1 MALKTKTFK
10 SDTTSNQFYLQLT
23 LEENSTSQTNNTSS
37 ISYTLRLYS
46 GSWDF
51 SQYKIGHSIKLAEKT
66 VSSVKRANANQYSI
80 GTNSSIT
87 IASGTTTISHNS
99 DGSKNMSVAF
109 SIDMAK
115 DSWTPGKISVSGKSM
130 ALTTIPR
137 ASTVSCSTA
146 NIGSNATITINRA
159 SSSFTHKLSY
169 TFGNLDGTIV
179 TETSKTSVA
188 WKIPTSFYEII
199 SNSKS
204 GTGTI
209 TCDTYNGRTN
219 IGTKTC
225 TFTATVSE
233 SASRPTLSPTV
244 VDNNSTTI
252 ALTGDNTKFI
262 KYYSNA
268 AVATG
273 AKARNSAALKSQK
286 ITCGS
291 KSISKASGTIN
302 AVESGSFK
310 FSATDS
316 RGYTTSQTVTK
327 TLINYVKLTC
337 DLQKSTPNASGN
349 FTLTVK
355 GNYFN
360 GSFGATNNTLTIQ
373 YRYKENGGTYSNWKT
388 INATLS
394 GNTYTAKDNLT
405 GLDYQK
411 TYVFQA
417 RATDKLSTKTT
428 NEISIKSLPVFD
440 WGKNDF
446 KVNGDFRV
454 TGKTTLDGNLTGK
467 YLTGTWLQTTAAT
480 DLNNTPPKVA
490 VLDNSG
496 WIYSRTPDE
505 LKSDMGLSN
514 SDIELSVYKDPNSGV
529 LRLKNFSYTA
539 KYVPVI
545 QAVFVR
551 IFGTINDDMNTGH
564 DYTIIN
570 ITSNGPNWR
579 TALSA
584 KGAKQFMAEAKSD
597 SIAIRP
603 FESGIKNY
611 DIYIAG
617 FWFV

>member
-1 MALKTKTFK
+1 MALQTKTFK
-10 SDTTSNQFYLQLT
+10 SNTTSNQFYLELT
-23 LEENSTSQTNNTSS
+23 LKENSTSQTNNTSN
-37 ISYTLRLYS
+37 ISYTLKLYS

-51 SQYKIGHSIKLAEKT
+51 SLYKIGHSIKLAGKT
-66 VSSVKRANANQYSI
+66 VSSVERANANQYSI

-99 DGSKNMSVAF
+99 DGSKNMSIAF

-115 DSWTPGKISVSGKSM
+115 DSWTPGAISVSGKSM
-130 ALTTIPR
+130 ALTNIPR

-159 SSSFTHKLSY
+159 SSSFTHTLSY
-169 TFGNLDGTIV
+169 TFGSLDGTIV
-179 TETSKTSVA
+179 TKTNKTSVA
-188 WKIPTSFYEII
+188 WTIPTTFYARIP
-199 SNSKS
+199 NSKS

-209 TCDTYNGRTN
+209 TCDTYNGSTK

-233 SASRPTLSPTV
+233 SASKPTLSPTV
-244 VDNNSTTI
+244 VDNNSTTV

-262 KYYSNA
+262 KYHSNA
-268 AVATG
+268 AVTTG
-273 AKARNSAALKSQK
+273 AAARNSATLKSQK

-291 KSISKASGTIN
+291 KSISSASGTIN

-337 DLQKSTPNASGN
+337 DLQKSTPDISGN
-349 FTLTVK
+349 FTVTVK

-411 TYVFQA
+411 IYVFQA

-454 TGKTTLDGNLTGK
+454 TGATTLDGNLTGK
-467 YLTGTWLQTTAAT
+467 LFISQSITPNGWNMPANSSRGGDIEGTFKGYEGYTPILTSCYCFNSLYIGIINAWLTGSYSSDKDGYAWHIDARNFASSIVTA
-480 DLNNTPPKVA
+480 DFSIKIL
-490 VLDNSG
+490 
-496 WIYSRTPDE
+496 WIKTS
-505 LKSDMGLSN
+505 L
-514 SDIELSVYKDPNSGV
+514 
-529 LRLKNFSYTA
+529 
-539 KYVPVI
+539 
-545 QAVFVR
+545 
-551 IFGTINDDMNTGH
+551 FG
-564 DYTIIN
+564 
-570 ITSNGPNWR
+570 
-579 TALSA
+579 
-584 KGAKQFMAEAKSD
+584 
-597 SIAIRP
+597 
-603 FESGIKNY
+603 
-611 DIYIAG
+611 
-617 FWFV
+617 

>member
-1 MALKTKTFK
+1 MALQKTFK

-23 LEENSTSQTNNTSS
+23 LTENSTSHTNNTSS
-37 ISYTLRLYS
+37 ISYTLKLYS

-51 SQYKIGHSIKLAEKT
+51 SQYKIGHSISLAGKT

-115 DSWTPGKISVSGKSM
+115 DSWTPGRISVSGKSM
-130 ALTTIPR
+130 ALTSIPR

-159 SSSFTHKLSY
+159 SSSFTHTLSY
-169 TFGNLDGTIV
+169 TFGSLDSTIV
-179 TETSKTSVA
+179 TKTSKTSVA
-188 WKIPTSFYEII
+188 WTIPTSFYARIPD
-199 SNSKS
+199 SKS

-209 TCDTYNGRTN
+209 TCDTYNGSTK

-225 TFTATVSE
+225 TFTAKVSE
-233 SASRPTLSPTV
+233 SASKPTLSPTV

-268 AVATG
+268 AVTTG
-273 AKARNSAALKSQK
+273 AAARNSAALKSQK
-286 ITCGS
+286 ITCGG
-291 KSISKASGTIN
+291 KSISSASGTIN

-337 DLQKSTPNASGN
+337 DLQKSTPDTSGN

-467 YLTGTWLQTTAAT
+467 YITGTWLQTTAAT
-480 DLNNTPPKVA
+480 DLNSTPPKVA

-496 WIYSRTPDE
+496 WIYSRTPDD
-505 LKSDMGLSN
+505 LKSDMGLSKIFISQTISPKGWDMPAN
-514 SDIELSVYKDPNSGV
+514 SSRGGQIEGEFKGYEGYTPILTSCYCNNSLYIGIINSWLTGSYSSSKNGYAWHIDARNFASSVITA
-529 LRLKNFSYTA
+529 NFSI
-539 KYVPVI
+539 KI
-545 QAVFVR
+545 LW
-551 IFGTINDDMNTGH
+551 I
-564 DYTIIN
+564 
-570 ITSNGPNWR
+570 
-579 TALSA
+579 
-584 KGAKQFMAEAKSD
+584 KSD
-597 SIAIRP
+597 L
-603 FESGIKNY
+603 FG
-611 DIYIAG
+611 
-617 FWFV
+617 